1 MVTLIYFIDL
11 VYRQDPALMRP
22 GRFDRLLYVEP
33 PDQKARE
40 EILRIRMGKMSV
52 GPDVDIAQIAQVV
65 SCIYLSEQHAIPTLS
80 CCRRRDVLELKLLP
94 CVKKPPCSPCESI

>member
-1 MVTLIYFIDL
+1 
-11 VYRQDPALMRP
+11 MRP
-22 GRFDRLLYVEP
+22 GRFDRLLYVAP

-65 SCIYLSEQHAIPTLS
+65 S
-80 CCRRRDVLELKLLP
+80 
-94 CVKKPPCSPCESI
+94 SIRL